1 MLNNEC
7 VLLHLFFIVSYPVL
21 YKWLWPKWD
30 IFSSLQFAYNSLLKG
45 FFFFA
50 FGTCLVTIPG
60 KKKAPSERS
69 DFGSKFA
76 VAVTHYLIVQVVW
89 VCHAKQSLRLHI
101 TCEYWM
107 LRAILW
113 VLLRINFWLK
123 PRVNCMGES
132 GSVAFGKCYRYTVLG
147 CTKAVN
153 LSSRYACRRSPN
165 KTEWKQAFSTT
176 HVHNLLQLGH
186 WK

>member
-1 MLNNEC
+1 MNACSYTFFSLCRIPFYINDCDRNEISSPVC
-7 VLLHLFFIVSYPVL
+7 NLHIT
-21 YKWLWPKWD
+21 
-30 IFSSLQFAYNSLLKG
+30 AYLKV
-45 FFFFA
+45 FFFA

-69 DFGSKFA
+69 DFGSTFA

-89 VCHAKQSLRLHI
+89 VCHATQSLRLHI